1 LHRSG
6 LSWNALEQLFADDN
20 MAKNA
25 NPSKIAKVLE
35 NDSAAV
41 RYYKDLFGM

>member
-1 LHRSG
+1 
-6 LSWNALEQLFADDN
+6 

-25 NPSKIAKVLE
+25 NADKIAKVLE

-41 RYYKDLFGM
+41 RYYKDLFGL